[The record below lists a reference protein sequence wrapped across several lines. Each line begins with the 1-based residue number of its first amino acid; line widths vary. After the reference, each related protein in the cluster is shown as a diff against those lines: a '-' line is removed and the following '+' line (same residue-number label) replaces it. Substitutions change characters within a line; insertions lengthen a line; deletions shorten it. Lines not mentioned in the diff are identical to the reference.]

1 MIYLFFLLSSR
12 LSLFQK
18 KFYFRLV
25 FNFMTIYFY
34 HIIKKIIYKKIIKLN
49 RIYDTIFLRTKI
61 DLICHCLNSFRENNY
76 HYKVLLKFK

>member
-1 MIYLFFLLSSR
+1 MIYLFFLFSSG

-18 KFYFRLV
+18 SFYFRLV
-25 FNFMTIYFY
+25 LNFMTIYFY

-61 DLICHCLNSFRENNY
+61 DLICHCLNSFHEKNY
-76 HYKVLLKFK
+76 HYKVLLKVK